1 MEPPASID
9 DLLAAIHAVTQPG
22 PENATLT
29 DDQYA
34 AKKERQS
41 LVKKWAHIAVIK
53 TKPGANRGPAY
64 VSWLKEN
71 VPFYMLSKARAKG

>member
-1 MEPPASID
+1 MEPSASID

-34 AKKERQS
+34 AKKKRQS
-41 LVKKWAHIAVIK
+41 LVKKWEHIAVIK
-53 TKPGANRGPAY
+53 
-64 VSWLKEN
+64 SWIAVIDDEICDHKN
-71 VPFYMLSKARAKG
+71 IRSTISS